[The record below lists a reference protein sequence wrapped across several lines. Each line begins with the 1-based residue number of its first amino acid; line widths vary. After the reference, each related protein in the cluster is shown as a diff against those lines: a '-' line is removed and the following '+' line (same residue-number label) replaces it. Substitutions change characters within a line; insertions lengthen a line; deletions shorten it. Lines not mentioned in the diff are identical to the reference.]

1 MTKPAI
7 KITAALGAF
16 ILLIT
21 AAFHMTGLSDVRAS
35 VTGVER
41 ELFRDGLPGM
51 WAMVGAHWIFMAF
64 LSLGLSRY
72 KSNSCAAILI
82 AFGLWLLVDA
92 LIIFKYVGFF
102 VAIYMIGA
110 AGLLLLGSGLML
122 RKLVRAD
129 N

>member
-1 MTKPAI
+1 
-7 KITAALGAF
+7 
-16 ILLIT
+16 
-21 AAFHMTGLSDVRAS
+21 MTGLSDVTAS

-72 KSNSCAAILI
+72 KSNSCAA
-82 AFGLWLLVDA
+82 
-92 LIIFKYVGFF
+92 
-102 VAIYMIGA
+102 AIYMIGA